1 MASDISTQ
9 DFILL
14 AYKAFGGKMN
24 GKTLLQKR
32 VYFLSVMVGEDL
44 GYGAHYYGPYS
55 SEVATGN
62 AELKSLG
69 FLKETVALYGTDDR
83 GFERARYEYELSDFG
98 NRVADQVVSFYSD
111 LWMKIHSAAKSL
123 TVGGNLDYMA
133 LSIAAKAYYILQKEG
148 GRTTLEKI
156 RDLLPKF
163 GWSVSEAQLKSA
175 AEFLKRAELVA

>member
-55 SEVATGN
+55 AEVATGN

-69 FLKETVALYGTDDR
+69 ILEENVALYGIDDR
-83 GFERARYEYELSDFG
+83 GFERARYEYELSEFG
-98 NRVADQVVSFYSD
+98 NRVANQLTASYPE
-111 LWMKIHSAAKSL
+111 LWAKVESAATTL
-123 TVGGNLDYMA
+123 TRSGNLDYMA
-133 LSIAAKAYYILQKEG
+133 LSIAAKAYYILEREG
-148 GRTTLEKI
+148 GRTTLQKI

-163 GWSVSEAQLKSA
+163 GWSVTEAQLQGA
-175 AEFLKRAELVA
+175 ADFLKRAELVA

>member
-1 MASDISTQ
+1 MASDISAQ

-55 SEVATGN
+55 TEIATGN
-62 AELKSLG
+62 AELKALG
-69 FLKETVALYGTDDR
+69 ILGENVASYGIDDR
-83 GFERARYEYELSDFG
+83 GFERARYEYELSEFG
-98 NRVADQVVSFYSD
+98 NRVANQVTNFYPE
-111 LWMKIHSAAKSL
+111 LWAKVDTAAKAL
-123 TVGGNLDYMA
+123 TRGGNPDYMA
-133 LSIAAKAYYILQKEG
+133 LSIAAKAYYILQQKG
-148 GRTTLEKI
+148 GKTTLQRI

-163 GWSVSEAQLKSA
+163 GWSVSESQLQGA